1 MSPHAGAESTR
12 SVRHAPPEERRPMV
26 DFDVDATCHDPMS
39 SDVTF
44 CAVAAGDVV
53 VALDDGD
60 EIATAIAIAAAVD
73 DDARRS
79 YHVLLLHDG
88 DADCG
93 DDCGPL
99 GAMAYYGHCVANAT
113 NAAPLPDGHDDAAYD
128 LAMPPAA

>member
-1 MSPHAGAESTR
+1 
-12 SVRHAPPEERRPMV
+12 MV

-53 VALDDGD
+53 VAADDVALDDGD
-60 EIATAIAIAAAVD
+60 EIATAIANAIGIAAAAAD

-79 YHVLLLHDG
+79 YALLLHDD
-88 DADCG
+88 DAGCG
-93 DDCGPL
+93 DDCGPW
-99 GAMAYYGHCVANAT
+99 GAMAYYGHYVANAT

-128 LAMPPAA
+128 LAMPPAAWAVCESQIEPF